1 MRYLTI
7 AVAASAV
14 MAFASV
20 ATACPYHKN
29 QSVKAPHE
37 IVQST
42 IPSTTTTTTK
52 TDKKG

>member
-7 AVAASAV
+7 AVAATAA

-20 ATACPYHKN
+20 ATACPYMN
-29 QSVKAPHE
+29 QSVKAPQE

-42 IPSTTTTTTK
+42 IPATTTTTTTQ